1 MTEIAANV
9 QAVLENIRDTATQ
22 AGHDP
27 NAVRLVAA
35 TKYVKA
41 DHVLQAIHAGVT
53 ICGENRLQEAQEKM
67 RDLGAQPGVTWH
79 FIGRLQRRKLKSIVG
94 RFALIHSVE
103 SLEQIEEIDRRGEDL
118 NMQQPIL
125 LQVNVGNEA
134 TKGGFSPSD
143 LLEVLPNVSKF
154 RHVTVRGVMGIPP
167 REEDPEAVRPHFQN
181 LKQLAEEIKALK
193 ISGVHMA
200 ELSMGMT
207 NDYPIAI
214 QEGATLVRV
223 GTALFG
229 ERPDQ

>member
-1 MTEIAANV
+1 MSEIAANV
-9 QAVLENIRDTATQ
+9 HSVLQNIRDVVVQ
-22 AGHDP
+22 AGRDP
-27 NAVRLVAA
+27 NAVRLVAV

-41 DHVLQAIHAGVT
+41 DGVRQAIHAGVT

-67 RDLGAQPGVTWH
+67 RDLGDQLGVNWH

-103 SLEQIEEIDRRGEDL
+103 SLEQIEEVDRRAEDL
-118 NMQQPIL
+118 CVQQSIL
-125 LQVNVGNEA
+125 LQVNVGNES

-143 LLEVLPNVSKF
+143 LFEVLPNVPKF
-154 RHVTVRGVMGIPP
+154 RHVTVRGLMGIPP

-193 ISGVHMA
+193 LSGVHMT
-200 ELSMGMT
+200 ELSMGMS
-207 NDYPIAI
+207 NDYTIAI

-229 ERPDQ
+229 ERPQ

>member
-27 NAVRLVAA
+27 NAVRLVAV

-53 ICGENRLQEAQEKM
+53 ICGENRLQEAQEKI
-67 RDLGAQPGVTWH
+67 RDLGTQPGVTWH
-79 FIGRLQRRKLKSIVG
+79 FIGRLQRRKLRSIVG

-103 SLEQIEEIDRRGEDL
+103 SLEEIEQIDRLAEDL
-118 NMQQPIL
+118 HMQQSIL
-125 LQVNVGNEA
+125 LQVNIGNESS
-134 TKGGFSPSD
+134 KGGFSSSG
-143 LLEVLPNVSKF
+143 LLEVLPNVPKF
-154 RHVTVRGVMGIPP
+154 RHVMVRGVMAIPP

-193 ISGVHMA
+193 LSGVDMA
-200 ELSMGMT
+200 ELSMGMS
-207 NDYPIAI
+207 NDYTIAI

-229 ERPDQ
+229 ERQQQ

>member
-9 QAVLENIRDTATQ
+9 HSVLQNIRGIAVQ
-22 AGHDP
+22 AGRDP
-27 NAVRLVAA
+27 NAVRLVAV
-35 TKYVKA
+35 TKYIKA
-41 DHVLQAIHAGVT
+41 DRVRQAIHAGVT

-67 RDLGAQPGVTWH
+67 RDLGDQPGVAWH

-103 SLEQIEEIDRRGEDL
+103 SLEQIEEVDRWAEDL
-118 NMQQPIL
+118 RVQQSIL
-125 LQVNVGNEA
+125 LQVNIGNES

-143 LLEVLPNVSKF
+143 LFEVLPNVPKF
-154 RHVTVRGVMGIPP
+154 CHVTVRGLMGIPP
-167 REEDPEAVRPHFQN
+167 REEDPEVVRPHFQN

-193 ISGVHMA
+193 LSGVHMT
-200 ELSMGMT
+200 ELSMGMS
-207 NDYPIAI
+207 NDYTIAI

-229 ERPDQ
+229 ERPQ

>member
-9 QAVLENIRDTATQ
+9 HSVLQNIRDIAVQ
-22 AGHDP
+22 AGRDP
-27 NAVRLVAA
+27 NTVRLVAV

-41 DHVLQAIHAGVT
+41 DGVRQAVHAGVT

-67 RDLGAQPGVTWH
+67 RDLGDQPAGVTWH

-103 SLEQIEEIDRRGEDL
+103 SLEQIEEVDRLAEDL
-118 NMQQPIL
+118 RVQQSIL
-125 LQVNVGNEA
+125 LQVNIGNES

-154 RHVTVRGVMGIPP
+154 CHVMVCGVMGIPP

-193 ISGVHMA
+193 LSGVHMT
-200 ELSMGMT
+200 ELSMGMS
-207 NDYPIAI
+207 NDYITAI
-214 QEGATLVRV
+214 SYGSTYIRI
-223 GTALFG
+223 GTKIFG
-229 ERPDQ
+229 ERK

>member
-53 ICGENRLQEAQEKM
+53 ICGENRLQEAQEKI
-67 RDLGAQPGVTWH
+67 RYLGTQPGVTWH

-103 SLEQIEEIDRRGEDL
+103 SLEQIEEVDRLAEDL
-118 NMQQPIL
+118 RVQQSIL
-125 LQVNVGNEA
+125 LQVNIGNES
-134 TKGGFSPSD
+134 TKGGFSQPD
-143 LLEVLPNVSKF
+143 LFEVLPNMPKF
-154 RHVTVRGVMGIPP
+154 RHVMICGLMGIPP

-193 ISGVHMA
+193 LYGVHMT
-200 ELSMGMT
+200 ELSMGMS
-207 NDYPIAI
+207 NDYTIAI

-229 ERPDQ
+229 ERPQQ